1 MGGWTSGREHYS
13 ARHSASKSHAVWA
26 GPPQVLAAARCCTRE
41 GRCTHTAPKRA
52 AASRAKPQVPA
63 RAAVPPVPL
72 AVAAAANYPLHPSPF
87 IPHPFPR
94 MNSGFLD
101 KLIERI
107 SRVRP
112 EEVQGYLLRLADEKG
127 FLETIFNAIH
137 EGVIVTDVKGRINYL
152 NRAACELFGLER
164 EKCMGQ
170 PLSDR
175 LRGLEWDKLVEAE
188 KVVSR
193 DMEVF
198 YPQHRFLNFYVVP
211 LSLDQ
216 PAAKRAPVSEMVG
229 YAVIL
234 RDTTATRRSTEETI
248 QSEKLTALTLLAA
261 GVAHEIGNPLNSL
274 HIHLQLMERKMRKVP
289 AGPRAE
295 LQKALDVALDEITR
309 LDSIVQQFLG
319 AIRPAHLQKQLE
331 SINTLV
337 KESVAFLQPEIEDR
351 NILVEQELRKDLPLI
366 EADRTQLKQAFYNV
380 IKNAFQA
387 MKSGGI
393 LRIRTNADER
403 FLSISFA
410 DSGGGISQED
420 MSKIFEPYFTTKASG
435 SGLGLLIVRRIVR
448 EHGGEIDLA
457 SDQGKGLTLTIRLPL
472 HNQVARMLEAGTGGQ
487 ES

>member
-1 MGGWTSGREHYS
+1 
-13 ARHSASKSHAVWA
+13 
-26 GPPQVLAAARCCTRE
+26 
-41 GRCTHTAPKRA
+41 
-52 AASRAKPQVPA
+52 
-63 RAAVPPVPL
+63 
-72 AVAAAANYPLHPSPF
+72 
-87 IPHPFPR
+87 

-107 SRVRP
+107 GRVRP

-137 EGVIVTDVKGRINYL
+137 EGVIVTDLQGRINYL

-164 EKCMGQ
+164 EKCMGE
-170 PLSDR
+170 PLSDKI
-175 LRGLEWDKLVEAE
+175 RGLAWEKLVESGE
-188 KVVSR
+188 VISR

-198 YPQHRFLNFYVVP
+198 YPLHRFLNFYVVP
-211 LSLDQ
+211 LSLDTPPTKRTQ
-216 PAAKRAPVSEMVG
+216 PPERERVG

-234 RDTTATRRSTEETI
+234 RDITETRRSTEETI

-274 HIHLQLMERKMRKVP
+274 HIHLQLMERKLRKVP
-289 AGPRAE
+289 SGARAE
-295 LQKALDVALDEITR
+295 LQKSLGVAREEITR

-319 AIRPAHLQKQLE
+319 AIRPARLQARLE
-331 SINTLV
+331 NVNVLV
-337 KESVAFLQPEIEDR
+337 QEAVNFLQPEIEDR
-351 NILVEQELRKDLPLI
+351 NILVEVELRKDLPLI
-366 EADRTQLKQAFYNV
+366 EVDRNQLKQAFYNV

-387 MKSGGI
+387 MKSGGL
-393 LRIRTNADER
+393 LRIRTNVDDA
-403 FLSISFA
+403 FVTISFV
-410 DSGGGISQED
+410 DTGGGISPEN

-472 HNQVARMLEAGTGGQ
+472 RNQVARMLEAGTP
-487 ES
+487 